1 MQNLNDAAVE
11 AGYNKSSYTNFCVD
25 GVSSESDD
33 VCRSIC
39 KFLSGVTGF
48 LGCTDTNH
56 NMKYMGYQLVGGL
69 CAVTIGRCVVD
80 ADIFRQSGV
89 STELWRPT
97 DFASNLLVLKLA
109 SCESVHKIHW
119 HMSYSVSDALDFD
132 VVSLMVTLTM
142 IRIHLF
148 SVNSSLMDLNQR
160 AVFLWATIIWFT
172 SLKGACIATNKNLVS
187 EGVSLAFLLLRG
199 DVVKP

>member
-1 MQNLNDAAVE
+1 
-11 AGYNKSSYTNFCVD
+11 
-25 GVSSESDD
+25 
-33 VCRSIC
+33 
-39 KFLSGVTGF
+39 
-48 LGCTDTNH
+48 
-56 NMKYMGYQLVGGL
+56 MKYMGYQLVGGL

-172 SLKGACIATNKNLVS
+172 SLKGACIATNKNLVY

>member
-1 MQNLNDAAVE
+1 MQKLNAAAVE
-11 AGYNKSSYTNFCVD
+11 AVYNKSSYTNLCVD
-25 GVSSESDD
+25 GVSYESDY
-33 VCRSIC
+33 VRRSIC
-39 KFLSGVTGF
+39 NFLSGVTGF

-56 NMKYMGYQLVGGL
+56 NMKSMRYQLVGGS

-80 ADIFRQSGV
+80 AEILRQSGV

-97 DFASNLLVLKLA
+97 DFASNILMLKLA
-109 SCESVHKIHW
+109 SCESVHKINRHV
-119 HMSYSVSDALDFD
+119 SYSVSDALDFD

-172 SLKGACIATNKNLVS
+172 SLKGAYFTTKRNLVC
-187 EGVSLAFLLLRG
+187 EGFPLYFFASSGRCG
-199 DVVKP
+199 